1 MSRTIAAR
9 YDNGVFV
16 PLEKVVLPDH
26 AVIRLVI
33 PDAQPQGTRRKQLR
47 GVLAGM
53 GVKLD
58 EQDVRDLRAEM
69 WKNFPRDAP

>member
-9 YDNGVFV
+9 YDNGVFI

-33 PDAQPQGTRRKQLR
+33 PDARPPKTGKQLK
-47 GVLAGM
+47 GALSGM
-53 GVKLD
+53 GVMLD
-58 EQDVRDLRAEM
+58 EQDVRDLRSEM
-69 WKNFPRDAP
+69 WKNFPRNAP